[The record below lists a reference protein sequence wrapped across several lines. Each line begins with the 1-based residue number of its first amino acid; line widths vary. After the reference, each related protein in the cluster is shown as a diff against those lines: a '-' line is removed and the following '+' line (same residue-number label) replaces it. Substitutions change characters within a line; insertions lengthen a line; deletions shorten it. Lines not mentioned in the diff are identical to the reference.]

1 MGRRSSDQTGPTMNA
16 APNAAQPQPA
26 AGPKDHS
33 PSEPGPVLGDA
44 LLEAGFPAEKL
55 RNVSPG
61 LLRATEQLFATGRLR
76 YLAQILLYALIPLGV
91 ILGILLVFFLLR

>member
-1 MGRRSSDQTGPTMNA
+1 MNA

-26 AGPKDHS
+26 AGPKGHS
-33 PSEPGPVLGDA
+33 PSEPEPVPGEA
-44 LLEAGFPAEKL
+44 LLEAGFPADKL

-61 LLRATEQLFATGRLR
+61 LLRATERLFATGRLR

-91 ILGILLVFFLLR
+91 ILGILLVLFFLW